1 MDMDNQQPTNQEFQ
15 AQQVS
20 EARPIERATD
30 HKDFQTFIPTK
41 NMPALLSY
49 YAGVFGFIPF
59 LGLPATIAALVL
71 GRIGIRKAKANPTPG
86 AKGHAIAGLVMGT
99 LQMIVFILFLAFIL
113 MQG

>member
-1 MDMDNQQPTNQEFQ
+1 MENQPQQQQPP
-15 AQQVS
+15 AQQVT
-20 EARPIERATD
+20 EARPIEGSQHDDTM
-30 HKDFQTFIPTK
+30 QTLIPTK

-71 GRIGIRKAKANPTPG
+71 GRIGMRKAKANPTPG

-99 LQMIVFILFLAFIL
+99 IQMSVFILFLAYVIV
-113 MQG
+113 GSN